1 MKDKIVLITGANRG
15 LGLETARQLA
25 KKGAILILV
34 GRNQLELLDAKG
46 LITDESKNED
56 VHVFAADLS
65 SHQQIKQL
73 SDRIHSKFD
82 RIDVLINNAGAVF
95 AEFGLTE
102 DGLERTIGVNHFSDF
117 LLSYYLLDL
126 LQKSPSARI
135 VNVASDSHY
144 QGKMDFESFTQNKG
158 YFVLKAYEQSKLAN
172 VLFTFALAEKL
183 KNTNIT
189 VNALHPG
196 RVKTEIGNRHQPW
209 YLSAF
214 WSIFTFLTAVSVKK
228 GAETQV
234 YLASNPAVNGLTG
247 KYFSDSKQKT
257 SSKLSLDLSL
267 QKKLWEE
274 TERLSGVRF

>member
-46 LITDESKNED
+46 LIIDESKNED
-56 VHVFAADLS
+56 VHVFATDLS

-73 SDRIHSKFD
+73 SDSIHSKFD
-82 RIDVLINNAGAVF
+82 RIDVLVNNAGAVF

-158 YFVLKAYEQSKLAN
+158 YFVLEAYEQSKLAN